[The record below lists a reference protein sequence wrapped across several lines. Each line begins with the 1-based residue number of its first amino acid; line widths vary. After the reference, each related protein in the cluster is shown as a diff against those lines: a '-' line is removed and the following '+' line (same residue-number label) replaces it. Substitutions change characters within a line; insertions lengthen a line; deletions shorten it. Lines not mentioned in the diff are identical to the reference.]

1 MVHCWMHI
9 FSEVINNDIVH
20 VKRFILWPVKAC
32 ESRAERTLCDGCEGG
47 GVVIEVVKLYTKK
60 SWTESLFTYC
70 SLDLNELLK

>member
-1 MVHCWMHI
+1 MHI

-32 ESRAERTLCDGCEGG
+32 ESRAERIPCEGGG

-60 SWTESLFTYC
+60 S
-70 SLDLNELLK
+70 